1 MIPVVAV
8 DCLLDNPLF
17 FKVNSDFPAMRAAAD
32 GKYGEGRYV
41 FLCADTRNAEL
52 KELITRSF
60 PRAVFLSSF
69 ADIRDAVLSSGDLP
83 TVIFGEEIASLFPL
97 LAQGREYTLF
107 PRFSDEKVDAVG
119 SCIHHAIDRT
129 PALTHDIFV

>member
-1 MIPVVAV
+1 
-8 DCLLDNPLF
+8 
-17 FKVNSDFPAMRAAAD
+17 MRAAAD

-107 PRFSDEKVDAVG
+107 PAVG

-129 PALTHDIFV
+129 PALTHDVFI